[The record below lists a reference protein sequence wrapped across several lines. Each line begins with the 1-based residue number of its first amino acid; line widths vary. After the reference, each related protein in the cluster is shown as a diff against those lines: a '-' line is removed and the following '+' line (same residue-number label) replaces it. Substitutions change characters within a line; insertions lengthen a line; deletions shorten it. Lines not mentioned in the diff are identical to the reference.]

1 MDHTITRGDYALDP
15 ADIRSVTRD
24 ARWVHERPVNVG
36 PLRARNRRR
45 DALTVRIRI
54 R

>member
-1 MDHTITRGDYALDP
+1 MDHTVTRGTYALDP
-15 ADIRSVTRD
+15 ADIRSVTRG
-24 ARWVHERPVNVG
+24 AIWVRRPVNVG

-45 DALTVRIRI
+45 DTLTVRIRI